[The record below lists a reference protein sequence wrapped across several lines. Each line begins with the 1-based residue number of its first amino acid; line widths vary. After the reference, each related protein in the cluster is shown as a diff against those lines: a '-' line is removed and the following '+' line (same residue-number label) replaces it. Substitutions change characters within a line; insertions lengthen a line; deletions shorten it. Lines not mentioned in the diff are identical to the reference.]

1 MDTNKILDLA
11 AEAGKIML
19 ENGAETY
26 RVEETMIRI
35 SKAFGIISVDAY
47 ATPTAILLS
56 GKNSKNINN
65 SIIKRIVSRTF
76 NIDKISNIN
85 TLSRSIEKKQL
96 TIEDLEVQL
105 ESIKNMPSYSD
116 KITLLSACFIGS
128 FFTILFGGTF
138 KDFWSAFIIAGI
150 IKFSMNF
157 LAKFKVDYF
166 FTNIVGGME
175 AAFFAII
182 FYKLGFA
189 DNYDKV
195 IIGDIMLLVPGLA
208 ITNAIRDA
216 MNGDL
221 ISGTSRAIEA
231 LFIAVAIAVGTG
243 MIFKFWFAFFGGIT
257 L

>member
-1 MDTNKILDLA
+1 METNKILDLA

-35 SKAFGIISVDAY
+35 SKALGIVSVDAY
-47 ATPTAILLS
+47 ATPTVIMLS
-56 GKNSKNINN
+56 GKNDKNINI
-65 SIIKRIVSRTF
+65 SIVKRIISRTF

-85 TLSRSIEKKQL
+85 NLSR
-96 TIEDLEVQL
+96 TIERKGFTIDDVDNELV
-105 ESIKNMPSYSD
+105 SIKNSPIYSN

-128 FFTILFGGTF
+128 FFTILFGGDF

-150 IKFSMNF
+150 IQFSTSF
-157 LAKFKVDYF
+157 LSKFKVDYF
-166 FTNIVGGME
+166 FINIVGGME
-175 AAFFAII
+175 AALFAIVS
-182 FYKLGFA
+182 YKLGFA
-189 DNYDKV
+189 VHYDKV

-216 MNGDL
+216 LNGDL

-231 LFIAVAIAVGTG
+231 FFIAVAIAVGTG
-243 MIFKFWFAFFGGIT
+243 IVFKIWFDFLGGISI
-257 L
+257 

>member
-35 SKAFGIISVDAY
+35 SKSFGIISVDAY

-56 GKNSKNINN
+56 GKNNKNINT

-85 TLSRSIEKKQL
+85 TLSRNIEKKQL
-96 TIEDLEVQL
+96 TIEDLEIQL
-105 ESIKNMPSYSD
+105 NSIKNMPSYSD

-128 FFTILFGGTF
+128 FFTILFGGNF

-150 IKFSMNF
+150 IKFSTNF
-157 LAKFKVDYF
+157 LSRFKVDYF

-182 FYKLGFA
+182 FYKCGLA
-189 DNYDKV
+189 TNYDKV

-221 ISGTSRAIEA
+221 ISGISRAIEA
-231 LFIAVAIAVGTG
+231 LFIAVGIAVGTG
-243 MIFKFWFAFFGGIT
+243 IILKIWFTFLGGIT

>member
-1 MDTNKILDLA
+1 MDINKILDLS

-35 SKAFGIISVDAY
+35 SKAFGLVSVEAY

-56 GKNSKNINN
+56 GKNNKNINT
-65 SIIKRIVSRTF
+65 SVIKRIVSRNF

-85 TLSRSIEKKQL
+85 NLSRTLEKQQL
-96 TIEDLEVQL
+96 TMEELEIQL
-105 ESIKNMPSYSD
+105 NYIKNLPSYSN

-138 KDFWSAFIIAGI
+138 QDFWSAFIIGGI
-150 IKFSMNF
+150 LNFSLNF
-157 LAKFKVDYF
+157 LSKFKVDYF

-175 AAFFAII
+175 TAVLAII

-189 DNYDKV
+189 SNYDKV

-216 MNGDL
+216 ISGDL
-221 ISGTSRAIEA
+221 ISGISRAIEA
-231 LFIAVAIAVGTG
+231 FFIAVGIAVGTG
-243 MIFKFWFAFFGGIT
+243 MVFKIWFILGGGVT